1 MLLTVAL
8 LFIFVGCVGVLYL
21 EGTWG
26 NAIRLVN
33 VVTAALL
40 ATNFFE
46 PLANRLDRWQPSYT
60 YAWDFLSLWLLFV
73 VFMVIF
79 RAVTDLTSRVKV
91 RLLKIADQIG
101 SAILAALIGWVMVCF
116 TLMTLHTA
124 PLARNFLGAFKP
136 ESRMFFGLA
145 PDRHWLGFVQLVSTG
160 AYSRELGKDELAKQ
174 RYGTRQEDPE
184 REKNLAVFDRNGDLL
199 IKYASRRSRLE
210 AHMKKPTTRSIRVG
224 PGDVP

>member
-21 EGTWG
+21 EGMWG

-40 ATNFFE
+40 AMNFFE
-46 PLANRLDRWQPSYT
+46 PLASRLERSAPSYT
-60 YAWDFLSLWLLFV
+60 FALDFLSLWLLFV

-79 RAVTDLTSRVKV
+79 RAATDMISRVKV
-91 RLLKIADQIG
+91 RFLKIADQIG
-101 SAILAALIGWVMVCF
+101 SAVLAALIGWVMVGF
-116 TLMTLHTA
+116 TLTTLHTA

-145 PDRHWLGFVQLVSTG
+145 PDRHWLGFMQIVSTG
-160 AYSRELGKDELAKQ
+160 AYARTLAKDEVSKK
-174 RYGTRQEDPE
+174 RYGERQEDPE
-184 REKNLAVFDRNGDLL
+184 REKNLAVFDRNADFPL
-199 IKYASRRSRLE
+199 KYAMRRSRLE
-210 AHMKKPTTRSIRVG
+210 AHMQKPTTRSLRVT
-224 PGDVP
+224 PGSL